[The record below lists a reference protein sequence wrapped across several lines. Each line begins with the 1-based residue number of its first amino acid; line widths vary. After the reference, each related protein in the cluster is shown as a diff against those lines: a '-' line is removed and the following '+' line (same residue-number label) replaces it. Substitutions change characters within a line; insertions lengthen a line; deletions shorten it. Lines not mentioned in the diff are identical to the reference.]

1 MKPNDIRLIAMD
13 MDGTLL
19 NSHQQ
24 ISAGNARV
32 LKKASEAGVKLAICS
47 GRMAADVAMFALE
60 NGLKDCALL
69 GTNGTHCW
77 LNPEGVVFADHV
89 FASDLLQAMLDVLE
103 PTEVLFTL
111 FAQETAIV
119 FNDPEQ
125 TTDKWWAS
133 HRDGRY
139 PLQVVHAENCKDL
152 SVYQVN
158 KVVIST
164 NDLELLGQIRSQLE
178 EIAGL
183 DVSSSWQNNLEIM
196 PLGCNKGSAVA
207 ELAAQLGL
215 DASQVMTFGDYD
227 NDLPMI
233 EWAGWGVAMGNA
245 NEKIKQAARLVTL
258 TNDEDGVGKAIEQYV
273 LNNGN

>member
-1 MKPNDIRLIAMD
+1 MKPTDIRLIAMD

-24 ISAGNARV
+24 ISVGNARV

-60 NGLKDCALL
+60 NGLDDCALL

-77 LNPEGVVFADHV
+77 LSPEGVVFADHV
-89 FASDLLQAMLDVLE
+89 FASELVQAMRNVLE
-103 PTEVLFTL
+103 PAKVLFTF
-111 FAQETAIV
+111 FAQETAVV
-119 FNDPEQ
+119 FNDFEH

-133 HRDGRY
+133 HRDGQH
-139 PLQVVHAENCKDL
+139 PLQVVHAENCKDI
-152 SVYQVN
+152 SAYRVN

-164 NDLELLGQIRSQLE
+164 DDLTLLGQIRRQLE
-178 EIAGL
+178 AIGGL
-183 DVSSSWQNNLEIM
+183 DVSSSWVNNLEIM
-196 PLGCNKGSAVA
+196 PLGFNKGSAVA

-215 DASQVMTFGDYD
+215 NASQVMTFGDYD

-245 NEKIKQAARLVTL
+245 NEKIKGAARLVTL